1 MAFQKV
7 FGKAMELEICN
18 LTLFQYPLLKWTKI
32 TVLDMVYKQKN
43 SRQIFN
49 FFTFVYSELSIK
61 IVS

>member
-1 MAFQKV
+1 MAFQKE